1 MKISPSPPPPPP
13 STVVAAKKT
22 KKTHESINNR
32 LAHVMKSGKYTS
44 KALNEILPWWSSMD
58 VHVFDSEEGMS
69 HRGMSD
75 DGDAEP
81 SEGEL
86 NHVNNS
92 LVHDEDD
99 ISEPFLGME
108 FDSEGAAKTYY
119 DEYCRLMGFSSKV
132 GQLSRS
138 KTDGTIVAR
147 EFVCGRD
154 GVKRRSADS
163 CDAMLRIELKSDKWV
178 VTKFVKEHKH
188 SAMSPNK
195 VHYLRPRRHLAGAE
209 KSMVDG
215 YQGVGIVP
223 SGVMYV
229 SMDGNRVS
237 TDTNNCGVRSTPLA
251 EANRSVKNIGTLN
264 YSVRPV
270 TRKRTLGRDAQ
281 NLLDYFKKMQAENPG
296 FFYAIQLDDD
306 NQMANVF
313 WADARSRTAYMHFG
327 DAVKLDTS
335 YRENQY
341 MVPFAPFSGIN
352 HHGQTILFGCA
363 LLLDDSEASFV
374 WLFKTF
380 LTAMNGR
387 QPVSLITDQDRAI
400 QTAVSQVFPGVRHC
414 FNKWHVLRE
423 GPEKLAHVCHVHPN
437 FQVELYT
444 CINLTETIEEFELS
458 WNSLL
463 EKYNLSAHDWLQSL
477 YSARAQWVP
486 VYFRDSFFAA
496 ISPNQ
501 GFDAS
506 FFYGYVNQQTTIPLF
521 FRQYERA
528 MENWFE
534 REIEADFDTIC
545 TTPVLRTP
553 SPMEKQA
560 ADLYTRKI
568 FTKFQEEL
576 VETFVYTANRIE
588 GNETI
593 STFRVAKFED
603 VNKAYIVTLNY
614 PEIRANC
621 SCQMFEYLGI
631 LCRHVLTVFTVT
643 NVLTLPP
650 HYILKRWTRNAK
662 SGVGTDEHGGE
673 LHGQVSLTARYNSL
687 CWEAIK
693 YAEDGAIA
701 TETYNVAM
709 GAFKEAGKK
718 VSVVKKSV
726 AKVVPPGS
734 RAISAAYDDNRSSTS
749 APDTAPLLWPQ
760 QDEITR
766 RFNLNDTGGPAQSVS
781 DLNMPHMA
789 PVSLHRDDNHPDN
802 LVQPVLPCLK
812 SMTWVMENKNST
824 PGNRVAVI
832 NLKLQDYGKNP
843 SAEMEVKFQLSRVTL
858 EPMLRSMAYISEQ
871 LSTPANRV
879 AVINLKLQDTET
891 TTGESEVKFQ
901 VSRDTLGAMLRSM
914 AYIQEQLSNITEPQA
929 EPLSKKSRR

>member
-1 MKISPSPPPPPP
+1 
-13 STVVAAKKT
+13 
-22 KKTHESINNR
+22 
-32 LAHVMKSGKYTS
+32 
-44 KALNEILPWWSSMD
+44 MD
-58 VHVFDSEEGMS
+58 VHVIDAEEGLG

-81 SEGEL
+81 NEGGEA
-86 NHVNNS
+86 NNAENS
-92 LVHDEDD
+92 LAHDEDG
-99 ISEPFLGME
+99 ISEPYVAME
-108 FDSEGAAKTYY
+108 FNAEDAAKTYY
-119 DEYCRLMGFSSKV
+119 DEYARRMGFSSKA
-132 GQLSRS
+132 GQLTRS
-138 KTDGTIVAR
+138 KIDGTIVSR
-147 EFVCGRD
+147 EFVCGRE
-154 GVKRRSADS
+154 GLKRRSADS
-163 CDAMLRIELKSDKWV
+163 CDALLRIELKGDKWV
-178 VTKFVKEHKH
+178 VTKFVKEHSH
-188 SAMSPNK
+188 SMVSPSK
-195 VHYLRPRRHLAGAE
+195 VHYLRPRRHFAGAA
-209 KSMVDG
+209 KTMADS

-229 SMDGNRVS
+229 SMDGNRAS
-237 TDTNNCGVRSTPLA
+237 MDANNRGLRNTPPA
-251 EANRSVKNIGTLN
+251 EANRSVKNIGTPN
-264 YSVRPV
+264 YAVRPV
-270 TRKRTLGRDAQ
+270 NRKRTLGRDAQ

-306 NQMANVF
+306 NRMANVF

-327 DAVKLDTS
+327 DAVTLDTS
-335 YRENQY
+335 YRVNQY
-341 MVPFAPFSGIN
+341 RVPFAPFTGVN

-380 LTAMNGR
+380 LTAMNDR
-387 QPVSLITDQDRAI
+387 QPVSLITDLDRAI

-414 FNKWHVLRE
+414 INKWHVLRE

-437 FQVELYT
+437 FQVELYN

-458 WNSLL
+458 WSSIL
-463 EKYNLSAHDWLQSL
+463 EKYDLRGHDWLQSL
-477 YSARAQWVP
+477 YNSRAQWVP

-501 GFDAS
+501 GFDGS
-506 FFYGYVNQQTTIPLF
+506 FFDGYVNQQTTIPMF

-528 MENWFE
+528 IENWFE
-534 REIEADFDTIC
+534 KEIEADFDTIC

-560 ADLYTRKI
+560 ANLFTRKI

-588 GNETI
+588 GDAAI
-593 STFRVAKFED
+593 STFRVAK
-603 VNKAYIVTLNY
+603 
-614 PEIRANC
+614 
-621 SCQMFEYLGI
+621 
-631 LCRHVLTVFTVT
+631 
-643 NVLTLPP
+643 
-650 HYILKRWTRNAK
+650 
-662 SGVGTDEHGGE
+662 
-673 LHGQVSLTARYNSL
+673 
-687 CWEAIK
+687 EAIK
-693 YAEDGAIA
+693 YAEEGAIA

-709 GAFKEAGKK
+709 GTLKEGGKK
-718 VSVVKKSV
+718 ISVVKKNV
-726 AKVVPPGS
+726 AKVAPPSSLASG
-734 RAISAAYDDNRSSTS
+734 AAYDDRKSSTS
-749 APDTAPLLWPQ
+749 APDTAPLLWPR

-766 RFNLNDTGGPAQSVS
+766 RFNLNDTGAPAQSVS
-781 DLNMPHMA
+781 DLNLPRMA
-789 PVSLHRDDNHPDN
+789 PVSLHRDDGHPDN
-802 LVQPVLPCLK
+802 MPVLPCLK

-832 NLKLQDYGKNP
+832 NLKLQDYSKNP

-914 AYIQEQLSNITEPQA
+914 AYIREQLSNVVSI
-929 EPLSKKSRR
+929 LFLY

>member
-1 MKISPSPPPPPP
+1 
-13 STVVAAKKT
+13 
-22 KKTHESINNR
+22 
-32 LAHVMKSGKYTS
+32 
-44 KALNEILPWWSSMD
+44 MD
-58 VHVFDSEEGMS
+58 VHVIDAEEGLG

-81 SEGEL
+81 NEGGEA
-86 NHVNNS
+86 NNAENS
-92 LVHDEDD
+92 LAHDEDG
-99 ISEPFLGME
+99 ISEPYVAME
-108 FDSEGAAKTYY
+108 FNAEDAAKTYY
-119 DEYCRLMGFSSKV
+119 DEYARRMGFSSKA
-132 GQLSRS
+132 GQLTRS
-138 KTDGTIVAR
+138 KIDGTIVSR
-147 EFVCGRD
+147 EFVCGRE
-154 GVKRRSADS
+154 GLKRRSADS
-163 CDAMLRIELKSDKWV
+163 CDALLRIELKGDKWV
-178 VTKFVKEHKH
+178 VTKFVKEHSH
-188 SAMSPNK
+188 SMVSPSK
-195 VHYLRPRRHLAGAE
+195 VHYLRPRRHFAGAA
-209 KSMVDG
+209 KTMADS

-229 SMDGNRVS
+229 SMDGNRAS
-237 TDTNNCGVRSTPLA
+237 MDANNRGLRNTPPA
-251 EANRSVKNIGTLN
+251 EANRSVKNIGTPN
-264 YSVRPV
+264 YAVRPV
-270 TRKRTLGRDAQ
+270 NRKRTLGRDAQ

-306 NQMANVF
+306 NRMANVF

-327 DAVKLDTS
+327 DAVTLDTS
-335 YRENQY
+335 YRVNQY
-341 MVPFAPFSGIN
+341 RVPFAPFTGVN

-380 LTAMNGR
+380 LTAMNDR
-387 QPVSLITDQDRAI
+387 QPVSLITDLDRAI

-414 FNKWHVLRE
+414 INKWHVLRE

-437 FQVELYT
+437 FQVELYN

-458 WNSLL
+458 WSSIL
-463 EKYNLSAHDWLQSL
+463 EKYDLRGHDWLQSL
-477 YSARAQWVP
+477 YNSRAQWVP

-501 GFDAS
+501 GFDGS
-506 FFYGYVNQQTTIPLF
+506 FFDGYVNQQTTIPMF

-528 MENWFE
+528 IENWFE
-534 REIEADFDTIC
+534 KEIEADFDTIC

-560 ADLYTRKI
+560 ANLFTRKI

-588 GNETI
+588 GDAAI

-603 VNKAYIVTLNY
+603 DNKAYIVTLNY
-614 PEIRANC
+614 PEMRANC
-621 SCQMFEYLGI
+621 SCQMFEYSGI

-643 NVLTLPP
+643 NVLTLPS

-662 SGVGTDEHGGE
+662 SVVATDERSSE
-673 LHGQVSLTARYNSL
+673 LLAQESLTVRYNSL
-687 CWEAIK
+687 CREAIK
-693 YAEDGAIA
+693 YAEEGAIA

-709 GAFKEAGKK
+709 GTLKEGGKK
-718 VSVVKKSV
+718 ISVVKKNV
-726 AKVVPPGS
+726 AKVAPPSSLASG
-734 RAISAAYDDNRSSTS
+734 AAYDDRKSSTS
-749 APDTAPLLWPQ
+749 APDTAPLLWPR

-766 RFNLNDTGGPAQSVS
+766 RFNLNDTGAPAQSVS
-781 DLNMPHMA
+781 DLNLPRMA
-789 PVSLHRDDNHPDN
+789 PVSLHRDDGHPDN
-802 LVQPVLPCLK
+802 MPVLPCLK

-832 NLKLQDYGKNP
+832 NLKLQDYSKNP

-914 AYIQEQLSNITEPQA
+914 AYIREQLSNVQTEPQA
-929 EPLSKKSRR
+929 EPLLKKHRK